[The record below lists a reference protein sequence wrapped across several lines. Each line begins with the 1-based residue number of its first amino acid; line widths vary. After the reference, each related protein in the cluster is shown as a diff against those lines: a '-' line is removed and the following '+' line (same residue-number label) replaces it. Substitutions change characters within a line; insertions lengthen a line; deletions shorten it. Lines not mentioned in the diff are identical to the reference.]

1 MCSNYKYFPK
11 KQKRKFFVTALFSVT
26 CFECEISTL
35 TEKGG
40 GREGKPKKTPKKR
53 TKTRFFPFPFVCVRL
68 VHLLSFRNKWRKL
81 GVIPTP
87 THALTF
93 RFTRDARTSPPYLPP
108 PPPPPPPRPVVDR
121 WVATDARTTT
131 TTHTLALQAL
141 PLPLLVIAGSAVWSE
156 CRRRRRRRRLSTPPP
171 DRWRLRGCHF
181 FLSFFLSVSRKK
193 EEKTKR

>member
-1 MCSNYKYFPK
+1 MRDFYSHRKRGWKRGKNK
-11 KQKRKFFVTALFSVT
+11 KN
-26 CFECEISTL
+26 
-35 TEKGG
+35 TEKTN
-40 GREGKPKKTPKKR
+40 KTP
-53 TKTRFFPFPFVCVRL
+53 FFPFPFVCVRL
-68 VHLLSFRNKWRKL
+68 VHLLSQQVKEVRCYTHPHARTYVSL
-81 GVIPTP
+81 SRE
-87 THALTF
+87 THAPH
-93 RFTRDARTSPPYLPP
+93 PPYLPP